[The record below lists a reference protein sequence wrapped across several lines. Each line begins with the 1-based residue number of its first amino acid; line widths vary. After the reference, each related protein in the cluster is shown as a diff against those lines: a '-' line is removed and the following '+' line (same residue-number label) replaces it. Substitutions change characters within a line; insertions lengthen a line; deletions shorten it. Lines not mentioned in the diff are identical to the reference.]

1 MSGFGTGNC
10 EGCHRNTEGRLPSEL
25 RLPCFTSLSRRLNVM
40 TALRRSSPGAQLPGA
55 VFFCMPRRGRELDRL
70 LRTEVT
76 RRSANL
82 GAQRE
87 TGSLHRMRLPRL
99 RRLSG

>member
-1 MSGFGTGNC
+1 MSGFGTGNR
-10 EGCHRNTEGRLPSEL
+10 EGCHRNAEGRLPSEL

-55 VFFCMPRRGRELDRL
+55 VFLRAAQGRGLDRL

-76 RRSANL
+76 RGSANL